1 MSKIT
6 DSSLEN
12 LFTVNS
18 HYVMDSLEEAVNFD
32 GKTEEQREEIVRTAL
47 KSLEIATIMTCK
59 FFDSET
65 FDADKRSRRCDPRRP
80 ANRHQPEFPS
90 GAGQPVRG
98 G

>member
-65 FDADKRSRRCDPRRP
+65 FDADKIMTIATELKNENFSK
-80 ANRHQPEFPS
+80 ANDIVAQDS
-90 GAGQPVRG
+90 
-98 G
+98 

>member
-18 HYVMDSLEEAVNFD
+18 HYVMDSLGEDIEFE
-32 GKTEEQREEIVRTAL
+32 GKTDEQREEIVKTAL

-59 FFDSET
+59 FFGAET
-65 FDADKRSRRCDPRRP
+65 FNADKIAQIAEALKAEDFSK
-80 ANRHQPEFPS
+80 ANDLVAS
-90 GAGQPVRG
+90 DK
-98 G
+98 